1 MQSKYCPGDQL
12 HWLRIIT
19 DNHSDILTWVSG
31 CKNRQYDYL
40 LDFMT
45 LKSLIRVSF
54 NTKSEKEK
62 IYYNL
67 YLNDLN
73 TFATGDEV
81 RT

>member
-1 MQSKYCPGDQL
+1 MQNKYCSGDQL

-19 DNHSDILTWVSG
+19 DNHSDITWISG

-45 LKSLIRVSF
+45 LKSLIRINF

-81 RT
+81 RS